1 MVEQWISWRCLE
13 TINVSSVGKT
23 NHSSI
28 LIQESKACSHDNR
41 ICMKILIQRL
51 IDDEKFS
58 NDIAEGIVEFFL
70 IKKC

>member
-1 MVEQWISWRCLE
+1 MVEQWISWICLD

-41 ICMKILIQRL
+41 TCTKSLIQSL
-51 IDDEKFS
+51 IDDEKS
-58 NDIAEGIVEFFL
+58 STVML
-70 IKKC
+70 K